1 MFPSISQLQGIQ
13 SEAGSGNNAR
23 YWISPTNK
31 TMQYRTN
38 REMYD
43 KIIYCIGISSTI
55 APVFAAILIRDIKQ
69 NPENRI
75 SVLETKSGS
84 TSSANEIEIFF
95 TFVKKI
101 T

>member
-1 MFPSISQLQGIQ
+1 
-13 SEAGSGNNAR
+13 
-23 YWISPTNK
+23 
-31 TMQYRTN
+31 MQYRTN